1 MKLRHTCKDNYALLG
16 SVKPFLAR
24 GDNPIYSLVIRLAL
38 RYETVDICAK
48 WRNLYGIIKFTYIM
62 STDPQAKRKVLQTT
76 GTFNPRAAL
85 VRHPLFEQ
93 STFFDPQDLLQLK
106 YETLRAME
114 AENCSIAK
122 AARQFGLS
130 RPTIY
135 EAQTQFQQQGLQ
147 GLLPRKRGPKAAHKL
162 TDEILQYLQEQAAA
176 EPQAKTEELARRALQ
191 RYAVKLHPRTVQKA
205 LKAKAKR
212 GRLI

>member
-48 WRNLYGIIKFTYIM
+48 WRNLYGIIKFTHIM

-93 STFFDPQDLLQLK
+93 STFL
-106 YETLRAME
+106 
-114 AENCSIAK
+114 
-122 AARQFGLS
+122 AARKNNC
-130 RPTIY
+130 RI
-135 EAQTQFQQQGLQ
+135 
-147 GLLPRKRGPKAAHKL
+147 
-162 TDEILQYLQEQAAA
+162 
-176 EPQAKTEELARRALQ
+176 
-191 RYAVKLHPRTVQKA
+191 
-205 LKAKAKR
+205 
-212 GRLI
+212 